1 MACGVRNECRPSKDR
16 AERRANTEAT
26 DEEKKLADSVDNECE
41 QKFGMPRSN
50 EEEVLKLLSCPEQSQ
65 RQHVRKEYE

>member
-1 MACGVRNECRPSKDR
+1 MACGMRNECRPSKDR

-41 QKFGMPRSN
+41 QKLRRNVSYGSLGCARST
-50 EEEVLKLLSCPEQSQ
+50 VEQ
-65 RQHVRKEYE
+65 

>member
-41 QKFGMPRSN
+41 QKLRRNVGYGSLGCARSA
-50 EEEVLKLLSCPEQSQ
+50 VDQ
-65 RQHVRKEYE
+65 

>member
-1 MACGVRNECRPSKDR
+1 MACGMRNECRPSKDR

-41 QKFGMPRSN
+41 QKLQRNVSYGSLGCARSAA
-50 EEEVLKLLSCPEQSQ
+50 EQ
-65 RQHVRKEYE
+65 

>member
-1 MACGVRNECRPSKDR
+1 MACGMRNECRPSKDR

-41 QKFGMPRSN
+41 QKLRRNVSYGSLGCGRSTA
-50 EEEVLKLLSCPEQSQ
+50 EQ
-65 RQHVRKEYE
+65 

>member
-1 MACGVRNECRPSKDR
+1 MACGMRNECRQSKDR

-41 QKFGMPRSN
+41 QKLRRNVSYGSLGYARSTA
-50 EEEVLKLLSCPEQSQ
+50 EQ
-65 RQHVRKEYE
+65 